1 MYFAAM
7 SKRYSMYYV
16 DKVVIVKGW
25 NDSWLFQGRVYIN
38 QYVSTIL
45 QANQLMV
52 NRNIR
57 LKYTLWRENDMNL
70 IVHSYKFIILIQN
83 TFDISEVASSMK

>member
-7 SKRYSMYYV
+7 SKQYSMYYV

-25 NDSWLFQGRVYIN
+25 NDSWLFQERVYIN

-45 QANQLMV
+45 QANQLIV

-57 LKYTLWRENDMNL
+57 L
-70 IVHSYKFIILIQN
+70 
-83 TFDISEVASSMK
+83 

>member
-7 SKRYSMYYV
+7 SKQYSMYYV

-57 LKYTLWRENDMNL
+57 LKYTLWRENE
-70 IVHSYKFIILIQN
+70 S
-83 TFDISEVASSMK
+83 

>member
-7 SKRYSMYYV
+7 SKQYSMYYV

-45 QANQLMV
+45 QANQLIV

-70 IVHSYKFIILIQN
+70 IVHSYKSIILIQN
-83 TFDISEVASSMK
+83 TFDVLEVASSMK

>member
-7 SKRYSMYYV
+7 SKQYSMYYV

-83 TFDISEVASSMK
+83 TFDISVVASSMK